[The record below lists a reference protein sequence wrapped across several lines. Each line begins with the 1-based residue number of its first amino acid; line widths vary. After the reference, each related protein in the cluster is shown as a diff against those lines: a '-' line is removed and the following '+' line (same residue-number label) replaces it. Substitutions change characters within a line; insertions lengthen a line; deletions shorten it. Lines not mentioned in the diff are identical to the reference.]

1 MNRALP
7 PPPSCHPPA
16 QAEDE
21 DEEVPFPIAEETDS
35 PAPKKHKLGDHAN
48 ISDEED
54 GYTNPIFRTCTV
66 YDSEEENYCPD
77 IPGAKMD
84 KPLWEKYWKQIKESE
99 GFDITDCPGGCWM
112 TTICPMQYYLNST
125 ENVDQLKG
133 YAGKALEHYNSI
145 NGTSYEVE
153 NILKVN
159 GQAVGRYF
167 AYYLTFS
174 TKNGENDTFQAKV
187 LEDLDDS
194 IECLIVRPKVATM
207 G

>member
-1 MNRALP
+1 MP
-7 PPPSCHPPA
+7 PPLP
-16 QAEDE
+16 
-21 DEEVPFPIAEETDS
+21 ETDS

-99 GFDITDCPGGCWM
+99 G
-112 TTICPMQYYLNST
+112 
-125 ENVDQLKG
+125 
-133 YAGKALEHYNSI
+133 
-145 NGTSYEVE
+145 TSYEVE

-159 GQAVGRYF
+159 GEAVGRYF

-174 TKNGENDTFQAKV
+174 TKNGEKNDTFQAKV

-194 IECLIVRPKVATM
+194 IQCLIVRPKVATM

>member
-1 MNRALP
+1 MNP
-7 PPPSCHPPA
+7 PLPSCHPPA
-16 QAEDE
+16 QAEE
-21 DEEVPFPIAEETDS
+21 LPFPVAEETDT
-35 PAPKKHKLGDHAN
+35 PAPKKHKIGDQEDTAN

-54 GYTNPIFRTCTV
+54 GYTNPLFRTCAD

-112 TTICPMQYYLNST
+112 TTIVPMQHILYTT
-125 ENVDQLKG
+125 ENVDRLKG
-133 YAGKALEHYNSI
+133 HAGKALEHYNNI
-145 NGTSYEVE
+145 NGTSYEVD

-159 GQAVGRYF
+159 GQAAGRFF

-174 TKNGENDTFQAKV
+174 TKNGETHTFQAKV

-194 IECLIVRPKVATM
+194 TEVLIVRPKVATM